1 MLVALGFPYHFVQI
15 VVTCLTSTTFPLI
28 VNGSPLKFLKAKR
41 GLRQGDPM
49 SPLLFVL
56 GMKYLSRILKCTSQD
71 EYFNFHPRCK
81 SIKLTH
87 LCFADDS
94 MLFAKGDLTSIHL
107 MFKGLDSF
115 VDASSLHANFSKSA
129 IYLAGL
135 SKEHNLTFF
144 DRLICLLEGFL

>member
-71 EYFNFHPRCK
+71 EYFNFHLRCK

-94 MLFAKGDLTSIHL
+94 MSSIHL

-135 SKEHNLTFF
+135 SKEHNLTFL